1 MAKASNSRKI
11 VLTGV
16 SRGLGLAMA
25 EAFIELGHTVFGSA
39 RDEKRLA
46 DLRKRWPAPHC
57 FDPVDVTDDKA
68 VRQWAVAVLKAAGNV
83 DLLINNA
90 GLINRNAPLWE
101 VPAEEFSKVV
111 DVNIKGVANVIR
123 HFVPS
128 MVARGSGVIV
138 NFSSGWGRSVAAE
151 VAPYCATKWAIE
163 GLSQALAEELPAS
176 MAAVAFNPGVIDTDM
191 LRTVWGAGA
200 GSYQDAESWAR
211 RAVPFLLAI
220 GPKDSGRPLT
230 VPPR

>member
-25 EAFIELGHTVFGSA
+25 QAFIELGHTVFGSA

-46 DLRKRWPAPHC
+46 DLRKRWPAPHR
-57 FDPVDVTDDKA
+57 FDQVDVADDKA
-68 VRQWAVAVLKAAGNV
+68 VRKWAAAVLKAAGSV

-101 VPAEEFSKVV
+101 VPAEEFSNVV
-111 DVNIKGVANVIR
+111 DVNVKGVANVIR
-123 HFVPS
+123 HFVPG
-128 MVARGSGVIV
+128 MVAAGSGVIV

-191 LRTVWGAGA
+191 LRTVWGEGA

-211 RAVPFLLAI
+211 RAVPFLLEI
-220 GPKDSGRPLT
+220 GPQDSGRPLAI
-230 VPPR
+230 PPR

>member
-1 MAKASNSRKI
+1 MAKASNSKKI

-25 EAFIELGHTVFGSA
+25 EGFIELGHTVCGAA

-46 DLRKRWPAPHC
+46 ELRQRWPAPHR
-57 FDPVDVTDDKA
+57 FDRVDVADDDSVA
-68 VRQWAVAVLKAAGNV
+68 RWAAAVLKDSGGI

-90 GLINRNAPLWE
+90 GVINRNAPLWE
-101 VPAEEFSKVV
+101 ISADEFAKVV

-123 HFVPS
+123 HFVPA
-128 MVARGSGVIV
+128 MVAQDRGVIV
-138 NFSSGWGRSVAAE
+138 NFSSGWGRSVSAE
-151 VAPYCATKWAIE
+151 VAPYCASKWAVE

-191 LRTVWGAGA
+191 LRTVWGEGA

-211 RAVPFLLAI
+211 RAVPFLLKI
-220 GPKDSGRPLT
+220 GPADSGRPLA